1 MRPLARLLW
10 LTVCSEQAYNRE
22 NNGDESTMS
31 TVPERFIID
40 SKGRRTGV
48 VLTLRRYRKLM
59 EDLHD
64 LAVVAERR
72 SEPTISFEE
81 MKRRLK
87 KNGLL

>member
-1 MRPLARLLW
+1 MAAHPQ
-10 LTVCSEQAYNRE
+10 EQYVVDP
-22 NNGDESTMS
+22 NGKKTAVILSL
-31 TVPERFIID
+31 
-40 SKGRRTGV
+40 K
-48 VLTLRRYRKLM
+48 RYQELM

-72 SEPTISFEE
+72 KERAVSLDE

>member
-1 MRPLARLLW
+1 M
-10 LTVCSEQAYNRE
+10 
-22 NNGDESTMS
+22 
-31 TVPERFIID
+31 PEKFIID
-40 SKGRRTGV
+40 SNGRKTSV
-48 VLTLRRYRKLM
+48 VLSLRRYRKLM

-72 SEPTISFEE
+72 SEPTVSFEE